1 MYIAVRNFNHVKHVK
16 NPHFL
21 GITSSVKSQYFDQL
35 HGGVKM
41 ACSMLVVLV
50 AVGIVFQFGSQ
61 TAMTAVLE
69 ASAFVKLPFQTINA
83 YVNPSNDVSARQRRS
98 PNHLPLLTSLELEN
112 SVSIAES
119 FVAKMYTHEVNIAD
133 SGVKILPGT
142 PAQGQLIDSQPS
154 LVALQMNRDA
164 MVAVKASKYIASKH
178 CLRLRIN
185 DEECARQLSEIKLS
199 PTSLGKKCPSGSNPA
214 FCSGDLRFRSQDNA
228 CNHRSHP
235 AWGMA
240 NTPYRRLL
248 FPQYDDGLSTPRGSS
263 RSHPLPSPRVISV
276 GLTLDEDRP
285 DRHSTLAL
293 MQWGQF
299 VYNDVVH
306 TVTSH
311 MFNTG
316 STINCC
322 TPEGLPVSP
331 RHSHSACFPIEVPR
345 KDPFYA
351 KFGRTCMNYV
361 RSVAAIRQDCTFGPV
376 EQLNQ
381 ATPVLDASMIYGTS
395 DEVTATLR
403 SFTAGKLLNN
413 ANFLPQSSTPET
425 DCQVRD
431 SPAGSVCYASGDSRV
446 NVNPHTAVMYT
457 LWMREHN
464 RIADQLARVNPH
476 WDDERLFQESRK
488 LVGAMIQHI
497 TYSEFLPLVLGG
509 KYSRRRGLAVS
520 SRAGGFSDL
529 YNETVDPA
537 VSNAFATAAAKFT
550 NSLMSGDIEL
560 VGEDRSSEN
569 SVIELRN
576 HFNGPAVMETGDNFD
591 NLVRG
596 LATQSGQKM
605 DTKYSK
611 AVTQFLYSDNSEYG
625 LDVISLDIQRGRDH
639 GLPGYNAYRKFC
651 GLKTASTFD
660 DLQDTM
666 AKSTIAKLKSLYK
679 KVDDIDLIVGG
690 IAEVAQD
697 GAIVGPTFRCILA
710 EQFIRT
716 RAGDRFFYDNPGQP
730 SSFTKPQL
738 DEIRKLSLARVMCD
752 NSDHISTMQ
761 KYVFLK
767 PSAEN
772 KLLHCTSAQI
782 PSINLDLWREEAG
795 YLTAKPARS

>member
-299 VYNDVVH
+299 VYNDVAH

-431 SPAGSVCYASGDSRV
+431 SPAGSVCYASGMSDFYRLNQATPVLDASMIYGTSDEV
-446 NVNPHTAVMYT
+446 TAT
-457 LWMREHN
+457 LRSFT
-464 RIADQLARVNPH
+464 AG
-476 WDDERLFQESRK
+476 K
-488 LVGAMIQHI
+488 LLNNAN
-497 TYSEFLPLVLGG
+497 FLPQ
-509 KYSRRRGLAVS
+509 S
-520 SRAGGFSDL
+520 STPETDCQVRDSPAGSVCYASGM
-529 YNETVDPA
+529 
-537 VSNAFATAAAKFT
+537 
-550 NSLMSGDIEL
+550 SL
-560 VGEDRSSEN
+560 
-569 SVIELRN
+569 
-576 HFNGPAVMETGDNFD
+576 
-591 NLVRG
+591 
-596 LATQSGQKM
+596 K
-605 DTKYSK
+605 
-611 AVTQFLYSDNSEYG
+611 
-625 LDVISLDIQRGRDH
+625 
-639 GLPGYNAYRKFC
+639 
-651 GLKTASTFD
+651 
-660 DLQDTM
+660 DTM

-738 DEIRKLSLARVMCD
+738 DEIRKVSLARVMCD

-767 PSAEN
+767 PSTEN

-795 YLTAKPARS
+795 YLTVKPARS